1 MSNDNSSVSSG
12 GGGGLGGGA
21 YGLGGIGGLGGLGSN
36 PARAGGGNGGGGGLS
51 LPMNYNGILAG
62 GAQSSSSGGP
72 SPMTGLPIGG
82 GGLGLGGGINIGGGG
97 ALSSSS
103 SSGGSSRL
111 LPLSSSG
118 GSSSSSDIG
127 SGGSDVVV
135 GGGGGGNGNGGG
147 GQRQHLAHHQF
158 ASVGSLGGVG
168 LGAGGGGM
176 MMGGNNNGNNGAIGV
191 SSGGIA
197 SASSLSMTSGLVI
210 GGGSAGG
217 SGIDPPRPPSAS
229 AIGMSSSPPNGGG
242 GGGGNGGGSVDELH
256 VLVLQ
261 LVSHDQREGALLE
274 LSKKRESFPDLAPIL
289 WHTVGTVAALLQE
302 IVAIYPLLTP
312 PTLTA
317 HASNRVCNALALL
330 QCVASHPDTR
340 GLFLNAHV
348 PLYLYPFLNTQ
359 SKSRP
364 FEYLRLTS
372 LGVIGA
378 LVKMDDADVINFL
391 LQTEIIPLCL
401 RIMEAGSELSKT
413 VATFIVQKILLDDVG
428 LGYVCATAERF
439 YAVSTVLNN
448 MVGML
453 VMSPSVRLLKHIVR
467 CYLRLSDNTRAR
479 DALRQ
484 ALPTSLR
491 DDTFSMALR
500 DDMTV
505 KKWLSQLLNT
515 VGPPDQSLP
524 QGAQASGG
532 MMGSS
537 RLASVAGVMGMGG
550 GLMVGGG
557 GMGGGDGVELQ

>member
-1 MSNDNSSVSSG
+1 MSNDASSVGSG
-12 GGGGLGGGA
+12 GA
-21 YGLGGIGGLGGLGSN
+21 GGINLG
-36 PARAGGGNGGGGGLS
+36 
-51 LPMNYNGILAG
+51 NYNIT
-62 GAQSSSSGGP
+62 SSSP
-72 SPMTGLPIGG
+72 SPMTGAPIG
-82 GGLGLGGGINIGGGG
+82 NIAGSISGTPSSRLP
-97 ALSSSS
+97 LSSSS
-103 SSGGSSRL
+103 SGDISTGGLPNL
-111 LPLSSSG
+111 LGGGGVQQQLQGAPIAGLTNMNSMNLAPL
-118 GSSSSSDIG
+118 G
-127 SGGSDVVV
+127 SGT
-135 GGGGGGNGNGGG
+135 GGGGGI
-147 GQRQHLAHHQF
+147 
-158 ASVGSLGGVG
+158 
-168 LGAGGGGM
+168 
-176 MMGGNNNGNNGAIGV
+176 GAIGMNAV
-191 SSGGIA
+191 GPPSNPNANIPGPTLAVQGS
-197 SASSLSMTSGLVI
+197 VE
-210 GGGSAGG
+210 GGS
-217 SGIDPPRPPSAS
+217 I
-229 AIGMSSSPPNGGG
+229 
-242 GGGGNGGGSVDELH
+242 DELH
-256 VLVLQ
+256 LLVLQ
-261 LVSHDQREGALLE
+261 LVNHDQREGVLLE

-302 IVAIYPLLTP
+302 IVSIYPLLTP

-340 GLFLNAHV
+340 GLFLDAHV

-428 LGYVCATAERF
+428 LSYVCQTAERF

-467 CYLRLSDNTRAR
+467 CYLRLSDNSRAR

-484 ALPTSLR
+484 ALPSSLR
-491 DDTFSMALR
+491 DDTFGNALR

-505 KKWLSQLLNT
+505 KKWLSQLLNV
-515 VGPPDQSLP
+515 VGPPDQGG
-524 QGAQASGG
+524 QGNATLQAAGG
-532 MMGSS
+532 S
-537 RLASVAGVMGMGG
+537 RLASVNGMGGMGG
-550 GLMVGGG
+550 GLGGG
-557 GMGGGDGVELQ
+557 GMAGSGDGIEQQ

>member
-1 MSNDNSSVSSG
+1 M
-12 GGGGLGGGA
+12 
-21 YGLGGIGGLGGLGSN
+21 
-36 PARAGGGNGGGGGLS
+36 
-51 LPMNYNGILAG
+51 
-62 GAQSSSSGGP
+62 
-72 SPMTGLPIGG
+72 
-82 GGLGLGGGINIGGGG
+82 
-97 ALSSSS
+97 
-103 SSGGSSRL
+103 
-111 LPLSSSG
+111 
-118 GSSSSSDIG
+118 
-127 SGGSDVVV
+127 
-135 GGGGGGNGNGGG
+135 
-147 GQRQHLAHHQF
+147 
-158 ASVGSLGGVG
+158 
-168 LGAGGGGM
+168 
-176 MMGGNNNGNNGAIGV
+176 
-191 SSGGIA
+191 
-197 SASSLSMTSGLVI
+197 
-210 GGGSAGG
+210 
-217 SGIDPPRPPSAS
+217 
-229 AIGMSSSPPNGGG
+229 
-242 GGGGNGGGSVDELH
+242 
-256 VLVLQ
+256 LVLQ
-261 LVSHDQREGALLE
+261 LVNQDQREGVLLE

-312 PTLTA
+312 PTLTS

-401 RIMEAGSELSKT
+401 RIMESGSELSKT

-448 MVGML
+448 MVGNL
-453 VMSPSVRLLKHIVR
+453 VSSPSVRLLKHIVR
-467 CYLRLSDNTRAR
+467 CYLRLSENTRAR

-484 ALPTSLR
+484 ALPVSLR
-491 DDTFSMALR
+491 DDTFAVSLR

-505 KKWLSQLLNT
+505 KKWLSQLLSV
-515 VGPPDQSLP
+515 VGPPDASLP
-524 QGAQASGG
+524 TGAHATGG

-537 RLASVAGVMGMGG
+537 SSTSRLANIMGNGG
-550 GLMVGGG
+550 GGGGGG
-557 GMGGGDGVELQ
+557 GMLGMGVDGGVEQQ

>member
-1 MSNDNSSVSSG
+1 MNSNDNS
-12 GGGGLGGGA
+12 
-21 YGLGGIGGLGGLGSN
+21 
-36 PARAGGGNGGGGGLS
+36 
-51 LPMNYNGILAG
+51 
-62 GAQSSSSGGP
+62 
-72 SPMTGLPIGG
+72 
-82 GGLGLGGGINIGGGG
+82 
-97 ALSSSS
+97 
-103 SSGGSSRL
+103 
-111 LPLSSSG
+111 
-118 GSSSSSDIG
+118 
-127 SGGSDVVV
+127 
-135 GGGGGGNGNGGG
+135 
-147 GQRQHLAHHQF
+147 
-158 ASVGSLGGVG
+158 
-168 LGAGGGGM
+168 
-176 MMGGNNNGNNGAIGV
+176 
-191 SSGGIA
+191 
-197 SASSLSMTSGLVI
+197 
-210 GGGSAGG
+210 
-217 SGIDPPRPPSAS
+217 
-229 AIGMSSSPPNGGG
+229 GGG
-242 GGGGNGGGSVDELH
+242 GGGGSSVGGFNLLSTSSIIGSSNSNNNNGGGSGVTTGLSLLNAVGGNSSMSNNNNNISGFLGSSSSFPVGNVGPSSSSRLPLSSSSSLLHGGGAAGGAGDTLLSATSGDASGGNQYLFQQQQAQQPASSSAGLLSLGGTVLTSSTGLIGGGMSSSTSSNSGGLTTQAIGSSRVVTNGVVPSSLSQQSQPQQVGGGGTTASSSTSSIDELH
-256 VLVLQ
+256 MLVLQ
-261 LVSHDQREGALLE
+261 LVNQDQREGVLLE

-312 PTLTA
+312 PTLTS

-401 RIMEAGSELSKT
+401 RIMESGSELSKT

-448 MVGML
+448 MVGNL
-453 VMSPSVRLLKHIVR
+453 VSSPSVRLLKHIVR
-467 CYLRLSDNTRAR
+467 CYLRLSENTRAR

-484 ALPTSLR
+484 ALPVSLR
-491 DDTFSMALR
+491 DDTFAVSLR

-505 KKWLSQLLNT
+505 KKWLSQLLSV
-515 VGPPDQSLP
+515 VGPPDASLP
-524 QGAQASGG
+524 TGAHATGG

-537 RLASVAGVMGMGG
+537 
-550 GLMVGGG
+550 
-557 GMGGGDGVELQ
+557 